1 MGSAGP
7 IGRLAGFFLFSFIL
21 LTEAGIWS
29 ASVNRLIYREH
40 EREADGLARLE
51 KINFARLGK
60 EFCSSEMTR
69 SSSEVEEIVLKVF
82 QFVTFTFLEV
92 TSFYMLK
99 KVKSK

>member
-1 MGSAGP
+1 MP
-7 IGRLAGFFLFSFIL
+7 
-21 LTEAGIWS
+21 

-40 EREADGLARLE
+40 EREADGLAHLE

-82 QFVTFTFLEV
+82 RLVTFSFLGVTF
-92 TSFYMLK
+92 FYALK
-99 KVKSK
+99 KIKKELKICLYGIPLHVACRFLFC